1 MDDIEPL
8 IVIYEEHKSCR
19 KSNMIQ
25 YRLDTNQITYM
36 KITTG
41 QRCIQKNHSLYRL
54 PAMFLGD
61 IHFGSLRQLQD
72 FLRSYIIEPSNREYQ
87 M

>member
-8 IVIYEEHKSCR
+8 IIIYEEHKYCR

-25 YRLDTNQITYM
+25 YRLHTNQIAYI
-36 KITTG
+36 KITTC
-41 QRCIQKNHSLYRL
+41 RRSIQKNRSIYRL
-54 PAMFLGD
+54 PTMFLGD

-72 FLRSYIIEPSNREYQ
+72 FLRG
-87 M
+87 